1 MSSLLNRRQF
11 VFRGSVA
18 AAAAAI
24 ASGPLSRFGFSASNG
39 DEVIPF
45 LDPQPIKPNSAAV
58 KWEDLT
64 EWITPAKDFFDVSH
78 YGRPSVDL
86 ANWKLQVTG
95 LVDKSMSLTLPQI
108 KELPKKE
115 VTATLECSGNGAS
128 PSFMG
133 AIGNA
138 RWTGT
143 PLSALLKECGI
154 RPEAIEVAFWAADK
168 GKEKIRNNDYE
179 QHFARSLSLADAQR
193 PDVLLAYEMN
203 GQPLN
208 AGHGAPLRLIVPG
221 WYGIA
226 WVKWLTTIELRD
238 HRLMNRF
245 MARDYVTLRGT
256 PTENGIDWKESSVGP
271 MNVKSLVAR
280 VVKNGSACTISG
292 AAWTHAQKIEK
303 VEVKIDDGPW
313 ETATLDER
321 HREPYCWTFWSYD
334 WRDAKPGEHTLV
346 SRAID
351 SDGHVQPA
359 ADDPLIKNKK
369 TYWEANAQ
377 YPRRVR
383 LT

>member
-1 MSSLLNRRQF
+1 MAATLNRRQF
-11 VFRGSVA
+11 VFHGTVA
-18 AAAAAI
+18 AAAAM
-24 ASGPLSRFGFSASNG
+24 ASGPLSRLGMAASN
-39 DEVIPF
+39 DEEVIPF

-78 YGRPSVDL
+78 YGKPAVDV
-86 ANWKLQVTG
+86 ANWKLQIGG
-95 LVDKSMSLTLPQI
+95 LVATPKTLTLPQI

-128 PSFMG
+128 SSFMG

-138 RWTGT
+138 KWTGT
-143 PLSALLKECGI
+143 PLSALLKEFGVK
-154 RPEAIEVAFWAADK
+154 PQAIEVAFWAADK

-179 QHFARSLSLADAQR
+179 QHFARSLSLVEAQR

-256 PTENGIDWKESSVGP
+256 PTKNGIDWKESSVGP

-280 VVKNGSACTISG
+280 VLKNGPAYTVSG
-292 AAWTHAQKIEK
+292 AAWTNAQEIQK
-303 VEVKIDDGPW
+303 VELKIDDGPW
-313 ETATLDER
+313 QTAALDER
-321 HREPYCWTFWSYD
+321 HREPHCWTFWSYE
-334 WRDAKPGEHTLV
+334 WQDARPGEHTLV

-351 SDGHVQPA
+351 SNGDVQPA

-377 YPRRVR
+377 YPRRIR